1 MEPSAAI
8 SQSSRGLEP
17 SAAVSQLSRVLE
29 PSAAISQSSRV
40 LEALGGGQPAQPRGR
55 RSAPVRSG
63 VS

>member
-29 PSAAISQSSRV
+29 PSAALSQPSPCDGS
-40 LEALGGGQPAQPRGR
+40 PWP
-55 RSAPVRSG
+55 RSASPAV
-63 VS
+63 